1 MVIVLSQHHLLSQSC
16 GSGSSLAGCPQCPH
30 AGQFVLS
37 PKEQHELLALPHP
50 AASHCSGIWL
60 HPLAEAVPQL
70 LALGEAG
77 TDSRTTRSSQDL
89 GQEAGNE
96 MQEQEFLCESSWEQ
110 SAPGIG
116 CRHSSL
122 TPRMAVGV
130 CRTCAAPGVL
140 PQAAGAK
147 AGWAAEPAVA
157 LNAAKPFQRRN
168 PGGSLPGHCPAVPGP
183 GRCHIHHPGHSL
195 VLGTTTNTHSG
206 LPLSQLLCQWLLL
219 QKCSCS
225 FALILVFL
233 PCRFRRSQVLHP
245 LPGRGEWC

>member
-1 MVIVLSQHHLLSQSC
+1 MAELVIVLSQHHLLSQSC
-16 GSGSSLAGCPQCPH
+16 GSGSSLAGSPQCPH

-60 HPLAEAVPQL
+60 HPLAEAMPQL

-116 CRHSSL
+116 WRHPSL

-130 CRTCAAPGVL
+130 CRTCAAPGTL

-157 LNAAKPFQRRN
+157 SECSKALSKGGTLEDPCQGTAPPCPALADATYITQVTAWYWGQQQTLIQGCLSASSSASGSSCRNAAAA
-168 PGGSLPGHCPAVPGP
+168 SL
-183 GRCHIHHPGHSL
+183 
-195 VLGTTTNTHSG
+195 
-206 LPLSQLLCQWLLL
+206 
-219 QKCSCS
+219 
-225 FALILVFL
+225 
-233 PCRFRRSQVLHP
+233 
-245 LPGRGEWC
+245 